1 MLTAARTRRR
11 DGASSMGC
19 TVECSAFVSGRS
31 ASTVPPT
38 SFCHVDLPPCT
49 FSAAKNISSRRVML
63 TFGLAF
69 SCGASAAA
77 GLAASNAIVTFSSFF
92 ALVESCSASA
102 GRPRSHRA
110 RRPRGVRPRGAALTT
125 ARMSFT
131 AL

>member
-77 GLAASNAIVTFSSFF
+77 GLAASKVRSPVRA
-92 ALVESCSASA
+92 AKAQ
-102 GRPRSHRA
+102 PRSGS
-110 RRPRGVRPRGAALTT
+110 GVAFR
-125 ARMSFT
+125 
-131 AL
+131 